1 MIDYVR
7 FRLCSTILNSNLRIC
22 SNSSNGSSNRW
33 DINSIPLVRLNS
45 TLHFYTTISIALQ
58 SRDSKIRLSTM
69 KTTYRISFSKVTIV
83 QTTFVEIDARGI
95 KSCFPFKG
103 KTLILFHGALELS
116 GLLHIAMGTRP
127 YGYPNVPCGMGG
139 WGIKYVQISI
149 LFNDRLCWFT
159 NLFNY
164 ITFKSTNLDWFQ
176 LFN

>member
-7 FRLCSTILNSNLRIC
+7 FRLCATILNSNLRIC

-103 KTLILFHGALELS
+103 KTLTFRAAILKIIELCCFPTYIMALRNWWCTFIEPRLRRASEGTLS
-116 GLLHIAMGTRP
+116 I
-127 YGYPNVPCGMGG
+127 
-139 WGIKYVQISI
+139 
-149 LFNDRLCWFT
+149 
-159 NLFNY
+159 
-164 ITFKSTNLDWFQ
+164 
-176 LFN
+176 